1 MSHPARSR
9 SPHPALPTSA
19 RTTLPTVRRRVS
31 VTAPSDSDTLPREE
45 TGLRR
50 RPELPR
56 FHGRYVLEARIGVG
70 GMGTVYRAKPAGGGA
85 PVALK
90 ALSEHLVSVDGARR
104 FTREI
109 EALKQLRHP
118 HVVRLHDHGWVA
130 DRPFYVMELV
140 RGPDLTKLVTR
151 HGPQPTE
158 RVCGIVRQ
166 LADAL
171 AHAHERGFVHR
182 DIKPSNVVLDF
193 APGVGEIAKLAD
205 FGLVLARADRLG
217 ERMTAEDM
225 LLGTPGYIAPEGAK
239 SSRSL
244 GPRSDLYAL
253 AMIAYYLRTGRHLF
267 RPVDIVVEASHRGAL
282 ERGWQHLR
290 EVGGLPAPLEHV
302 LWRCLRFDE
311 SRRPESARVL
321 IDALDALPFA
331 RVWPLDDAA
340 RWWEAYAA
348 STSPQDRAR

>member
-1 MSHPARSR
+1 MSHPARSQSSRAALSGPAR
-9 SPHPALPTSA
+9 S
-19 RTTLPTVRRRVS
+19 TLPTVRRRAA
-31 VTAPSDSDTLPREE
+31 VTVTSATDTLEREE

-56 FHGRYVLEARIGVG
+56 FHGRYVLEQRIGVG
-70 GMGTVYRAKPAGGGA
+70 GMGTVYRARPVDGGD

-90 ALSEHLVSVDGARR
+90 ALSDHLGGIDAARR

-118 HVVRLHDHGWVA
+118 NVVRLLDHGWVA

-140 RGPDLTKLVTR
+140 RGPDLTRLVTR
-151 HGPQPTE
+151 DGPQPAN
-158 RVCGIVRQ
+158 RVCAIVRQ

-193 APGVGEIAKLAD
+193 TPGVGEVAKLAD
-205 FGLVLARADRLG
+205 FGLVLTRGDLLR

-225 LLGTPGYIAPEGAK
+225 LLGTPGYIAPEGAQ
-239 SSRSL
+239 SSRWL

-253 AMIAYYLRTGRHLF
+253 AMIAYYLRTGHHLF
-267 RPVDIVVEASHRGAL
+267 RPVDIVVEESHRAAL
-282 ERGWQHLR
+282 ERGWHRLR
-290 EVGGLPAPLEHV
+290 EAGGLPSPLEHV
-302 LWRCLRFDE
+302 LWRCLRFDRR
-311 SRRPESARVL
+311 RRPASAQHLV
-321 IDALDALPFA
+321 DVLDALPFA
-331 RVWPLDDAA
+331 PVWPRDEAA
-340 RWWEAYAA
+340 RWWEGYAA
-348 STSPQDRAR
+348 TTRPQDKAR